1 MSTFAR
7 APEGAH
13 ENDAFD
19 PLLTEWFEERHRGRE
34 HSRRELDALVRMLA
48 LRADLWRPWVAHSP
62 VERIYTRLHLDENL
76 EVWLICWS
84 RLQDTGFH
92 DHDGSRGAVAVV
104 DGALAERRLAV
115 AGVTPPTAVYQ
126 AGSTFSFGAS
136 HVHDVRAGS
145 GHVAARVLA
154 AAGADGLLRGVCRRA
169 AVAPGRWCGR
179 GVLLA
184 QDRAPVPRLAR

>member
-13 ENDAFD
+13 ENDDFD

-115 AGVTPPTAVYQ
+115 GGVTPPTTVWQ

-136 HVHDVRAGS
+136 HVHDVSQTGQ
-145 GHVAARVLA
+145 GLA
-154 AAGADGLLRGVCRRA
+154 TSLHAYSPRLGQMGFYEVGADGLLSRRVGGA
-169 AVAPGRWCGR
+169 AEEFC
-179 GVLLA
+179 
-184 QDRAPVPRLAR
+184 

>member
-13 ENDAFD
+13 ENDAYD
-19 PLLTEWFEERHRGRE
+19 PLLTAWFEERHPGRE
-34 HSRRELDALVRMLA
+34 HSRRELEALVRVLA
-48 LRADLWRPWVAHSP
+48 LRADLWRPWVAHSL
-62 VERIYTRLHLDENL
+62 VERIYTRLHLDDNL

-136 HVHDVRAGS
+136 HVHDVSQTGQ
-145 GHVAARVLA
+145 GLA
-154 AAGADGLLRGVCRRA
+154 TSLHAYSPRLGQMGFYEVGGDGLLSRRVGGA
-169 AVAPGRWCGR
+169 AEEFC
-179 GVLLA
+179 
-184 QDRAPVPRLAR
+184 